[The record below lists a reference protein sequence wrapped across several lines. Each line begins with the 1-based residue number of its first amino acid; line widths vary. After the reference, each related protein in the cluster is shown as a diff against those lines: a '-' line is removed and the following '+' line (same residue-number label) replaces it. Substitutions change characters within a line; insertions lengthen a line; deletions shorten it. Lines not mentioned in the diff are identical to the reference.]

1 MNTINQP
8 IPFSLQPSALSLLT
22 GRRSI
27 RRYRPEPVPAEMVE
41 QMLAAACWAPSAH
54 NRQPWRFVVMSE
66 AKTQQQLAMAMG
78 NRLRRDLTADQVP
91 EAIIAQD
98 VGRSYQ
104 RITQAPLLILLCLTM
119 ADMDSYPDTKRQQNE
134 WIMATQSTA
143 MAGQNLLLAAHAL
156 GLGACW
162 MCAPLFC
169 PDVVAR
175 TLDLP
180 ADWQPQAL
188 ITAGYPAASKTK
200 ARQPLASRLLYR

>member
-1 MNTINQP
+1 MNATKQP
-8 IPFSLQPSALSLLT
+8 TPFSLQPSALSLLT

-27 RRYRPEPVPAEMVE
+27 RRYRPDPVPAEMIE
-41 QMLAAACWAPSAH
+41 KMLAAACWAPSAH

-66 AKTQQQLAMAMG
+66 AKTKQQLATAMG
-78 NRLRRDLTADQVP
+78 SRLRQDLTADQVP

-119 ADMDSYPDTKRQQNE
+119 ADMDSYPDSKRQQNE

-175 TLDLP
+175 ALDLP

-188 ITAGYPAASKTK
+188 ITAGYPAVSKTK